1 MDIVGDYWAANEAS
15 EAVITMT
22 ELNDPGQP
30 YSCTQW
36 GNQYANV
43 HETSGGGQSFLNN
56 GQGFEHHDPLIVSGP
71 NYGMFEMFNTGNAS
85 PSNVW
90 IDHTMT
96 VYYKTNNTGYYL
108 ANLKIEQML
117 EACGDLCAGCSGT
130 IDSDGDGIDD
140 ECDDCDNLLGDINDD
155 QTHDILDIVNVV
167 NIILNG
173 GFDSD
178 DYTEC
183 EKSDADMDGNEVV
196 NILDVIQL
204 INLILDNRIAVSNE
218 TGHASINY
226 SMVKDELHIN
236 INADKGFSG
245 VQLNIAGDYTNI
257 ELVNNSHIQLFSQSH
272 HEVTR
277 VVAYSLLND
286 TFDSQN
292 ATFIVK
298 GVSKF
303 DIHNVGVIVSDQNGV
318 ALVTSQ
324 AVNSQLIQ
332 NGPNK
337 FELNSV
343 YPNPFN
349 PSTEITFSVP
359 SDGFLR
365 LSVFNIQGQEVDVI
379 HEGFQSAG
387 VHAYSW
393 DAADMSS
400 GVYYIRLVSG
410 AKSSTMKAMLL
421 K

>member
-1 MDIVGDYWAANEAS
+1 MDRVGDTWADNEA
-15 EAVITMT
+15 VVTMT

-36 GNQYANV
+36 GNQYGNV
-43 HETSGGGQSFLNN
+43 HSSSGGGAI
-56 GQGFEHHDPLIVSGP
+56 GHDHHTPLIVSGP
-71 NYGMFEMFNTGNAS
+71 NYGMFNMFNTGNAS

-96 VYYKTNNTGYYL
+96 VYYKVNNTGYYL
-108 ANLKIEQML
+108 ANMKIQNML
-117 EACGDLCAGCSGT
+117 DACGDLCAGCSGT
-130 IDSDGDGIDD
+130 VDSDGDGIDD
-140 ECDDCDNLLGDINDD
+140 ECDDCHNLLGDLNDD

-178 DYTEC
+178 EYTDC
-183 EKSDADMDGNEVV
+183 EKSDADMDGNEVI

-204 INLILDNRIAVSNE
+204 INLILDNRVIVSDE
-218 TGHASINY
+218 IGHASVNY

-236 INADKGFSG
+236 IDADKEFSG
-245 VQLNIAGDYTNI
+245 VQLNIAGNHANI

-272 HEVTR
+272 HGVTR
-277 VVAYSLLND
+277 LVAYSLLND
-286 TFDSQN
+286 AFDGQN

-298 GVSKF
+298 GVSDF
-303 DIHNVGVIVSDQNGV
+303 DINNVDVIISDQKGT

-324 AVNSQLIQ
+324 AVNAQLVQ
-332 NGPNK
+332 HGPHK

-349 PSTEITFSVP
+349 PSTEISFSVP

-387 VHAYSW
+387 VHAYTW
-393 DAADMSS
+393 DAADMPS
-400 GVYYIRLVSG
+400 GVYYVRLVSG
-410 AKSSTMKAMLL
+410 AKSSTMKAMLM